1 MWGTTE
7 TKKKLHL
14 ISWEKIT
21 KPKANGGL
29 GLQSAKERNSAL
41 LAKLNWCFHQEKDAP
56 WARVL
61 SHKYITRR
69 RWPPNKFRSCSP
81 TWAEIKRGEP
91 IFNKGI
97 KWIAGK
103 DSSLSFWRDKWLSDG
118 TIRSLIEGPLQRNE
132 ETLLIR
138 DVMRHNSW
146 NLGDISFSFPYS
158 LKAENQSNS
167 YVRLV
172 GMP

>member
-1 MWGTTE
+1 MLDCRLFSFFLKSSNIQFVDNKKKLLNVLNLWGTTE

-91 IFNKGI
+91 MFNKGI

-103 DSSLSFWRDKWLSDG
+103 DSSLSFWHDKWLSDG
-118 TIRSLIEGPLQRNE
+118 TIRSLIEG
-132 ETLLIR
+132 TL
-138 DVMRHNSW
+138 
-146 NLGDISFSFPYS
+146 
-158 LKAENQSNS
+158 
-167 YVRLV
+167 
-172 GMP
+172 